1 MVITNNANLEKGD
14 AAAVM
19 DTTIDKDTNEVV
31 LNLENITKTYHGA
44 GDPVRA
50 LQGVSFSLHS
60 GEMVA
65 IMGPSGSGKSTLMN
79 LLGCLDKP
87 DGGTYMFG
95 NQDVMGM
102 DRDDLAHLRN
112 KRIGFVFQN
121 FNLLGRTSALDN
133 VTILMIYGKVP
144 GKEREERAREML
156 GLVGL
161 GERVHHLP
169 NQLSGGQQQRVAIAR
184 SLVNKP
190 DLLLADEPTGALD
203 TKTSVEIMGLL
214 QRLHRE
220 QSLSIIIVTHE
231 PDIALHCQRIVRL
244 SDGLVVSDEKVEN
257 PYQA

>member
-1 MVITNNANLEKGD
+1 
-14 AAAVM
+14 
-19 DTTIDKDTNEVV
+19 
-31 LNLENITKTYHGA
+31 
-44 GDPVRA
+44 
-50 LQGVSFSLHS
+50 
-60 GEMVA
+60 
-65 IMGPSGSGKSTLMN
+65 MN

-95 NQDVMGM
+95 HQDVMEM

-133 VTILMIYGKVP
+133 VAIPMVYGKVP
-144 GKEREERAREML
+144 GKEREERARELL

-184 SLVNKP
+184 SLVNRP